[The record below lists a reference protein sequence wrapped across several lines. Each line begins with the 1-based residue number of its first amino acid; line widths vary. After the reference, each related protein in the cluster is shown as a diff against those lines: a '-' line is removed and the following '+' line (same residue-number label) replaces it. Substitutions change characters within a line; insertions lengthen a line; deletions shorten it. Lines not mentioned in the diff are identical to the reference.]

1 MPSELSQHWTVIATL
16 AACSAYAAFLYLTKW
31 GTKLRVFLTFVT
43 VIIGCGIILAFVWLA
58 DPKAGALTAWHM
70 AAGGLPIVIFSI
82 VWLLREIDG
91 LTGGK

>member
-1 MPSELSQHWTVIATL
+1 MPSEISQYWTVIATL

-43 VIIGCGIILAFVWLA
+43 VIIGCGIIWLFVWLA
-58 DPKAGALTAWHM
+58 DPRAAAVMGMHLV
-70 AAGGLPIVIFSI
+70 AGGLPIVIFAV